1 MKSDEVVKAVEWKMN
16 VCLLL
21 IGGILKLWHE
31 MYSQW
36 VYPGLRQSERV
47 KLGDEEYSVRRWIEE
62 TPLML
67 KLTFEVG
74 KKRNNEVYAPDWANL
89 ACSAC
94 VWSSRIFLNDLTAKS
109 ISDDDEFE
117 ESSSIGGVIGLGKL
131 GDGGSIRK
139 GVSERPRGVLQGEV
153 RSEVVWSDKWE
164 AVELDRRRFGRMLA
178 LPRRD
183 REAVG
188 VKVAV
193 GIFGD
198 ERAEVA

>member
-67 KLTFEVG
+67 KLTLRLEKNARMGFTHPTVPILPVQLVSG
-74 KKRNNEVYAPDWANL
+74 HP
-89 ACSAC
+89 
-94 VWSSRIFLNDLTAKS
+94 
-109 ISDDDEFE
+109 
-117 ESSSIGGVIGLGKL
+117 ESSSTT
-131 GDGGSIRK
+131 
-139 GVSERPRGVLQGEV
+139 
-153 RSEVVWSDKWE
+153 
-164 AVELDRRRFGRMLA
+164 
-178 LPRRD
+178 
-183 REAVG
+183 
-188 VKVAV
+188 
-193 GIFGD
+193 
-198 ERAEVA
+198 